1 MMRTLQCI
9 WMHRSLDHLQQ
20 VPPDVAMT
28 TCHLD
33 NGCCCC
39 LPTTVSWTER
49 TDVYRIPKMA
59 ATGGRGDGEK
69 ERGKKMKREE
79 EDEEEEKRGD
89 ERKKK
94 EVGEELKRGKKR
106 KREESEEVEKERGAK
121 RKREEELEEEEEER
135 GDERKKKEVSEEL
148 KKGKK
153 RKREESEEV
162 EKERGAKRKR
172 EEEHEEEEK
181 REEER
186 KKEDESKEG
195 KRGKKRKRGEEI
207 EEEEKRG
214 KKRKREEEEKRG
226 EERKKEK
233 EIEEE
238 EKKRRGEDARV
249 LEDEDPRPGTSQ
261 APGTSINY
269 PKFNIKHLTVHQVLG
284 RGSFGVV
291 GLASVPGRNN
301 YVAIKG
307 ITKTADNAA
316 ILQRERRILMLA
328 RDCPFLCHLYAAQQ
342 SQDHAFFITE
352 YLSGGSLEA
361 LLTMCSSLNIEIVR
375 FYTAEIACGLHF
387 LHRQN
392 VVHRDIKPDNIMLD
406 RDGHICIIDLGLA
419 QDGVT
424 SSNKIQGVTGTLLYM
439 APEVLQRKSY
449 HAAVDWWSLGI
460 VVSRM
465 SAGRSPFYF
474 GCNREMAHD
483 SITREKPNI
492 PSWLPADLKHLIQ
505 QLLHK
510 NPEKRLGVNRN
521 IRDHP
526 FFTTI
531 NWEELE
537 QKRAQPPFTP
547 FEAAL
552 KKGDLRWSEVE
563 TALHPLEGFSFIAP
577 SWEW

>member
-1 MMRTLQCI
+1 
-9 WMHRSLDHLQQ
+9 
-20 VPPDVAMT
+20 
-28 TCHLD
+28 
-33 NGCCCC
+33 
-39 LPTTVSWTER
+39 
-49 TDVYRIPKMA
+49 MA

-94 EVGEELKRGKKR
+94 EVSEELKRGKKR

-121 RKREEELEEEEEER
+121 RKREEEREEEEKR

-148 KKGKK
+148 KRGKK

-195 KRGKKRKRGEEI
+195 KRGKKRKREEEI

-233 EIEEE
+233 ESEEE

-249 LEDEDPRPGTSQ
+249 LEDEESRPGTSQ
-261 APGTSINY
+261 APGTSSKY

-316 ILQRERRILMLA
+316 ILQRERRILLLA

-361 LLTMCSSLNIEIVR
+361 LLRVYSSLNIEIVR
-375 FYTAEIACGLHF
+375 FFTAEIACGLHF

-392 VVHRDIKPDNIMLD
+392 IVHRDIKPDNIMLD

-474 GCNREMAHD
+474 GCNREMARD

-521 IRDHP
+521 IREHP
-526 FFTTI
+526 FFSTI

-547 FEAAL
+547 SEAAL

>member
-1 MMRTLQCI
+1 
-9 WMHRSLDHLQQ
+9 
-20 VPPDVAMT
+20 MT
-28 TCHLD
+28 SRHLD

-59 ATGGRGDGEK
+59 ATGRRGDGEK
-69 ERGKKMKREE
+69 ERGEKREE
-79 EDEEEEKRGD
+79 ESGGKRKREEESE
-89 ERKKK
+89 EVK
-94 EVGEELKRGKKR
+94 ESGKKR
-106 KREESEEVEKERGAK
+106 KEEEVSEEVKKRKREEESEEVKESREKRKEEDVSEEVKKRKREEESEEVEKTGEK
-121 RKREEELEEEEEER
+121 RKEE
-135 GDERKKKEVSEEL
+135 EVSEE
-148 KKGKK
+148 
-153 RKREESEEV
+153 V
-162 EKERGAKRKR
+162 
-172 EEEHEEEEK
+172 
-181 REEER
+181 
-186 KKEDESKEG
+186 
-195 KRGKKRKRGEEI
+195 
-207 EEEEKRG
+207 
-214 KKRKREEEEKRG
+214 KKRKREEESEDV
-226 EERKKEK
+226 E
-233 EIEEE
+233 
-238 EKKRRGEDARV
+238 KRRGEDARL
-249 LEDEDPRPGTSQ
+249 LEDEEPRPGTSQ
-261 APGTSINY
+261 DPGTSSSY
-269 PKFNIKHLTVHQVLG
+269 PKFNIYHLTVHQVLG
-284 RGSFGVV
+284 RGSFGVFFYLLPWCRILLLLSMSVEGNATRQSRHRSGGKDQSSQAHFINSKKV

-307 ITKTADNAA
+307 ITKTGDNAA
-316 ILQRERRILMLA
+316 TLQRERRILMLA

-361 LLTMCSSLNIEIVR
+361 LLRMCSCLNTDNVR
-375 FYTAEIACGLHF
+375 FYTAEIACGLQF
-387 LHRQN
+387 LHGHN
-392 VVHRDIKPDNIMLD
+392 IVHRDIKPDNIMLD
-406 RDGHICIIDLGLA
+406 RDGNIRIIDLGVA

-424 SSNKIQGVTGTLLYM
+424 SSNKIKGVTGTLPYM
-439 APEVLQRKSY
+439 APEVLQRKMY
-449 HAAVDWWSLGI
+449 YAAVDWWSLGI

-492 PSWLPADLKHLIQ
+492 PSWLPADLKHLIKK
-505 QLLHK
+505 LLRK

-547 FEAAL
+547 FKPAL
-552 KKGDLRWSEVE
+552 KKGDLPWPEEE

-577 SWEW
+577 SWAC

>member
-1 MMRTLQCI
+1 
-9 WMHRSLDHLQQ
+9 
-20 VPPDVAMT
+20 MT
-28 TCHLD
+28 SRHLD

-59 ATGGRGDGEK
+59 ATGRRGDVEK
-69 ERGKKMKREE
+69 ERGEKREE
-79 EDEEEEKRGD
+79 ESGGKRKREEESE
-89 ERKKK
+89 EVK
-94 EVGEELKRGKKR
+94 ESGKKR
-106 KREESEEVEKERGAK
+106 KEEEVSEEVKKRKREEESEEVKESREKRKEEDVSEEVKKRKREEESEEVEKTELKRKEEDVSEEVKK
-121 RKREEELEEEEEER
+121 RKRE
-135 GDERKKKEVSEEL
+135 
-148 KKGKK
+148 
-153 RKREESEEV
+153 EESEEV
-162 EKERGAKRKR
+162 EKTGEKRK
-172 EEEHEEEEK
+172 EEEVSEEV
-181 REEER
+181 
-186 KKEDESKEG
+186 
-195 KRGKKRKRGEEI
+195 
-207 EEEEKRG
+207 
-214 KKRKREEEEKRG
+214 KKRKREEESEDV
-226 EERKKEK
+226 E
-233 EIEEE
+233 
-238 EKKRRGEDARV
+238 KRRGEDARL
-249 LEDEDPRPGTSQ
+249 LEDEEPRPGTSQ
-261 APGTSINY
+261 DPGTSSSY
-269 PKFNIKHLTVHQVLG
+269 PKFNIYHLTIHQVLG

-307 ITKTADNAA
+307 ITKTGDNAA
-316 ILQRERRILMLA
+316 TLQRERRILMLA

-361 LLTMCSSLNIEIVR
+361 LLRMCSCLNTDNVR
-375 FYTAEIACGLHF
+375 FYTAEIACGLQF
-387 LHRQN
+387 LHGHN
-392 VVHRDIKPDNIMLD
+392 IVHRDIKPDNIMLD
-406 RDGHICIIDLGLA
+406 RDGHIRIIDLGVA

-424 SSNKIQGVTGTLLYM
+424 CSNKIQGVTGTLPYM
-439 APEVLQRKSY
+439 APEVLQRKMY
-449 HAAVDWWSLGI
+449 YAAVDWWSLGI

-474 GCNREMAHD
+474 GCNREMARD

-492 PSWLPADLKHLIQ
+492 PSWLPADLKHLIKK
-505 QLLHK
+505 LLRK

-547 FEAAL
+547 FKPAL
-552 KKGDLRWSEVE
+552 KNGDLPWPEEE

-577 SWEW
+577 SWAC

>member
-1 MMRTLQCI
+1 
-9 WMHRSLDHLQQ
+9 
-20 VPPDVAMT
+20 
-28 TCHLD
+28 
-33 NGCCCC
+33 
-39 LPTTVSWTER
+39 
-49 TDVYRIPKMA
+49 MA

-94 EVGEELKRGKKR
+94 EVSEELKRGKKR

-121 RKREEELEEEEEER
+121 RKREEEREEEEKR
-135 GDERKKKEVSEEL
+135 GDERKKKELSEKL
-148 KKGKK
+148 KRGKK

-172 EEEHEEEEK
+172 EEEHEEEK

-195 KRGKKRKRGEEI
+195 KRGKKRKREEEI

-233 EIEEE
+233 ESEEE

-249 LEDEDPRPGTSQ
+249 LEDEEPRPGTSQ
-261 APGTSINY
+261 APGTSSNY

-307 ITKTADNAA
+307 ITKTGDNAA
-316 ILQRERRILMLA
+316 TLQRERRILMLA

-361 LLTMCSSLNIEIVR
+361 LLRMCSCLNTDIVR

-392 VVHRDIKPDNIMLD
+392 VIHRDIKPDNIMLD

-424 SSNKIQGVTGTLLYM
+424 SSNKIKGVTGTLPYM
-439 APEVLQRKSY
+439 APEVLQRKMY
-449 HAAVDWWSLGI
+449 YAAVDWWSLGI

-474 GCNREMAHD
+474 GCNREMACD

-492 PSWLPADLKHLIQ
+492 PSWLPADLTHLIK

>member
-1 MMRTLQCI
+1 
-9 WMHRSLDHLQQ
+9 
-20 VPPDVAMT
+20 MT
-28 TCHLD
+28 SRHLD

-59 ATGGRGDGEK
+59 ATGGRRDGEK
-69 ERGKKMKREE
+69 ERGEKREE
-79 EDEEEEKRGD
+79 ESG
-89 ERKKK
+89 
-94 EVGEELKRGKKR
+94 G
-106 KREESEEVEKERGAK
+106 K
-121 RKREEELEEEEEER
+121 RKREEESEEVKESGKKRKEE
-135 GDERKKKEVSEEL
+135 EVSEE
-148 KKGKK
+148 
-153 RKREESEEV
+153 V
-162 EKERGAKRKR
+162 
-172 EEEHEEEEK
+172 
-181 REEER
+181 
-186 KKEDESKEG
+186 
-195 KRGKKRKRGEEI
+195 
-207 EEEEKRG
+207 
-214 KKRKREEEEKRG
+214 KKRKREEESEEVKSREKRK
-226 EERKKEK
+226 EEDVSEEVKKRK
-233 EIEEE
+233 IEEE
-238 EKKRRGEDARV
+238 SKEVEKTGEKRKEEEVSEEVKKRKREEESEDVEKRRGEDARL
-249 LEDEDPRPGTSQ
+249 LEDEEPRPGTSQ
-261 APGTSINY
+261 DPGTSSSY
-269 PKFNIKHLTVHQVLG
+269 PKFNIYHLTVHQVLG

-307 ITKTADNAA
+307 ITKTGDNAA
-316 ILQRERRILMLA
+316 TLQRERRILMLA

-361 LLTMCSSLNIEIVR
+361 LLRMCSCLNTDNVR
-375 FYTAEIACGLHF
+375 FYTAEIACGLQF
-387 LHRQN
+387 LHGHN
-392 VVHRDIKPDNIMLD
+392 IVHRDIKPDNIMLD
-406 RDGHICIIDLGLA
+406 RDGHIRIIDLGVA

-424 SSNKIQGVTGTLLYM
+424 SSNKIKGVTGTLPYM
-439 APEVLQRKSY
+439 APEVLQRKMY
-449 HAAVDWWSLGI
+449 YAAVDWWSLGI

-492 PSWLPADLKHLIQ
+492 PSWLPADLKHLIKK
-505 QLLHK
+505 LLRK

-547 FEAAL
+547 FKPAL
-552 KKGDLRWSEVE
+552 KKGDLPWPEEE

-577 SWEW
+577 SWAC